1 MKKIKL
7 SPESLYKLHDTSEL
21 LDSKYGKRGTPER
34 DKFEKEA
41 MKYYNKMT
49 KGGKDGNE
57 DM

>member
-7 SPESLYKLHDTSEL
+7 SPEALAKLHDTSAL
-21 LDSKYGKRGTPER
+21 LDRKYGKRGTPER

>member
-1 MKKIKL
+1 MNKIKL
-7 SPESLYKLHDTSEL
+7 SSESLAKLNYTSAL
-21 LDSKYGKRGTPER
+21 LDRKYGKRGTPER

-57 DM
+57 NM